1 MRPSCPNCKVA
12 LGRDRIK
19 GRHIDSLQGY
29 LEYERTRYRCHECG
43 GYYFPA
49 DYELGV
55 SQRRMS
61 IQKEKQLALLSVH
74 MPYEEAKKV
83 YKELTG
89 LAVGRMTAHRT
100 VQRLG
105 AQINGFE
112 VSAEKEGQEN
122 DSAKRH
128 VTADGVMIHLREE
141 GWKEAKVGSVYK
153 VNGEREAEGQR
164 YTATVEDRASFG
176 RKLYELAGEPQAS
189 ETAEMAFIG
198 DAARWLDEL
207 QGLAFP
213 LAERIVDFWHV
224 TEYLWEVANTFYQE
238 GTTKAKQWA
247 QEKVRK
253 LREGQA
259 KLIQA
264 SLSQMKPRT
273 KKQREVLTAAQ
284 TYFGNHAHQMD
295 YPRYEAMGLHIG
307 SGIAEA
313 ACKFVIQTRF
323 KRCGM
328 RWSRQGAENLLRLRL
343 AYVNRQWDEAL
354 ETAKN

>member
-1 MRPSCPNCKVA
+1 M
-12 LGRDRIK
+12 
-19 GRHIDSLQGY
+19 
-29 LEYERTRYRCHECG
+29 RYRCHECG
-43 GYYFPA
+43 ETHYPL
-49 DYELGV
+49 DEELEL
-55 SQRRMS
+55 SQGSRMS
-61 IQKEKQLALLSVH
+61 LQKEKQLALLAVH
-74 MPYEEAKKV
+74 MPYEESKKV
-83 YKELTG
+83 YEELTQLKTG
-89 LAVGRMTAHRT
+89 TMTGHRA

-105 AQINGFE
+105 AAAVKGR
-112 VSAEKEGQEN
+112 AAAAKEEGEQGRETQ
-122 DSAKRH
+122 RH

-141 GWKEAKVGSVYK
+141 GWKEAKVGSVYE

-176 RKLYELAGEPQAS
+176 RKLYELAGEPEAS
-189 ETAEMAFIG
+189 ETVEMAFIG

-238 GTTKAKQWA
+238 GTAKAKQWA

-253 LREGQA
+253 LRQGHA

-273 KKQREVLTAAQ
+273 KKQREVLAAAQ
-284 TYFGNHAHQMD
+284 TYFENHAHQMD

-354 ETAKN
+354 ETVKN